1 MSSQLTYSVDVS
13 TSKGSTATT
22 TTTSAPIDTASL
34 EAMLSDPTVVSKVGA
49 YLAATGAAPGAVI
62 QQPLILV
69 PSAGEYEYISSHN
82 TQPLVTRMHIL
93 IHCFLSF
100 LHLVLLLAP
109 TNAPTLMPSSGPTL
123 ALPTLTPSA
132 GSGGSSSS
140 SSGSGSSSSSGSG
153 SGSGGSGSGSS
164 GGTTSSSSSGTGSS
178 SGSGGG
184 SASGGSGSSSGGSS
198 SGGSSSS
205 GSSDS
210 SSNGSSGSSSSSSG
224 SSSGGS
230 STSAV
235 LTLQVTQS
243 IIGLDLL
250 SAQQSAFQTAFRASV
265 VQVIGLAGTSHLQ
278 HWY

>member
-140 SSGSGSSSSSGSG
+140 SSGSGSSSSGSG